1 MWKGAS
7 LRAWVGLGMALAI
20 LPLAASA
27 VASYWI
33 LKGGVV
39 EELRDIA
46 SRQRNEIDP
55 VQRLRL
61 LIWEAS
67 PPLDQYM
74 DEGDPRRP
82 AEYRAARQLVEA
94 AFATVHQKL
103 ARDPEMQQLAERA
116 RGDWTAADRL
126 ATEALSV
133 RRAPGDPRG
142 AELMDAFDGFLASS
156 VDKLGA
162 VYDNLA
168 VVLGTDHDAAIAA
181 YQRAEWLAAIA
192 GLISLLAIL
201 AGITLVG
208 RVMSGSVERLVEG
221 AQRFAAG
228 DRDHR
233 IEVRVPPELNQVAQE
248 FNRMIGHIHETED
261 ALADLAQRDGLT
273 RLLNRRA
280 FDIALTEVFARRQRM
295 GESFAL
301 VLFDLDHFKRV
312 NDTHGHAAGD
322 EVLRAAAQA
331 ISSEMRPFDRLFRIG
346 GEEFAVILFGVDAQS
361 ALATA
366 ERLGAT
372 VAARPVAIAGNAILT
387 TASGG
392 VALPDENPTPATL
405 YQAADS
411 ALYRAKAEGRNRVVM
426 GGGPG
431 ATTTA

>member
-1 MWKGAS
+1 
-7 LRAWVGLGMALAI
+7 
-20 LPLAASA
+20 
-27 VASYWI
+27 
-33 LKGGVV
+33 
-39 EELRDIA
+39 
-46 SRQRNEIDP
+46 
-55 VQRLRL
+55 
-61 LIWEAS
+61 
-67 PPLDQYM
+67 
-74 DEGDPRRP
+74 
-82 AEYRAARQLVEA
+82 
-94 AFATVHQKL
+94 
-103 ARDPEMQQLAERA
+103 
-116 RGDWTAADRL
+116 
-126 ATEALSV
+126 
-133 RRAPGDPRG
+133 
-142 AELMDAFDGFLASS
+142 
-156 VDKLGA
+156 
-162 VYDNLA
+162 
-168 VVLGTDHDAAIAA
+168 
-181 YQRAEWLAAIA
+181 
-192 GLISLLAIL
+192 
-201 AGITLVG
+201 
-208 RVMSGSVERLVEG
+208 
-221 AQRFAAG
+221 
-228 DRDHR
+228 
-233 IEVRVPPELNQVAQE
+233 
-248 FNRMIGHIHETED
+248 MIGRIHETED